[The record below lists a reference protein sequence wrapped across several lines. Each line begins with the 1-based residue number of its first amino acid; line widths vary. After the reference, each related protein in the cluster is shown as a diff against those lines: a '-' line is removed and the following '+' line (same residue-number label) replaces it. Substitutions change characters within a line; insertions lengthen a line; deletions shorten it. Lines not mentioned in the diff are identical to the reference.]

1 MDVIKDFEYSIMT
14 PNSFIIYQQYIQ
26 NSAIAFSLNAMRVGI
41 IPLFFSPGRNTFGI
55 THFRHF

>member
-1 MDVIKDFEYSIMT
+1 MT

-41 IPLFFSPGRNTFGI
+41 IPLFFTSGRNTFGI